1 MTSQTS
7 QPAALGSDGYRM
19 HAYLRH
25 SKVVQKEWEL
35 QVERRSAQETTAFT
49 LRREASEDQH
59 GS

>member
-1 MTSQTS
+1 
-7 QPAALGSDGYRM
+7 M